1 MKFISTLIAAL
12 LIFSAVAVPPLHAAG
27 CAKAARALNQRLP
40 EKIDEDELALMLN
53 ALNASRNARLPEK
66 FLTKREAQQSGWRP
80 GRGLW
85 DIPAL
90 HGKSIGGDRFGNREG
105 RLPRGNWRE
114 ADLDYRGGRRNAKR
128 LLFSSDGRRWL
139 TVDHYQTFSEIPECR

>member
-1 MKFISTLIAAL
+1 MAAL
-12 LIFSAVAVPPLHAAG
+12 LLTAVMPQAHATG
-27 CAKAARALNQRLP
+27 CVQVARALNQRLP
-40 EKIDEDELALMLN
+40 EKIDEGELAAMLD
-53 ALNASRNARLPEK
+53 ALNASGNARLPEK

-90 HGKSIGGDRFGNREG
+90 HGRSIGGDRFGNREG